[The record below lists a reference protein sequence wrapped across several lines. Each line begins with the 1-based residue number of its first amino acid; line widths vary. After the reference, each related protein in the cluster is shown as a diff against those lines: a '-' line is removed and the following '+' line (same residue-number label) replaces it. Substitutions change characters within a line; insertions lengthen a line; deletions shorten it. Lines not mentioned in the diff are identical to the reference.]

1 MKRGYRR
8 LLIFEIILFMILF
21 LNSFVHNILVD
32 YKLILF
38 LIVVLIIF
46 YFRFGLEKDKH
57 RYIKDIIIEV
67 LIFLL
72 SFFILYYLLGLII
85 GFYRADNYYN
95 LYGIKTFI
103 LPVILSIILKEFL
116 RYNILRKAEDNNILI
131 VVSFLLFVFLD
142 ISNVIYFSNFN
153 TSYDIFTFVALD
165 LLPIISTN
173 IVCTYLSMKMGY
185 KPGIIYLLVI
195 NLYEFLIPIL
205 PNPNEYLSSLIN
217 FFLPLILCYR
227 INLFFTKEKDKLIV
241 REYFKNSKIPL
252 ISLGVFIIIIVYFTS
267 GYFKYYAITVASGSM
282 TPNILK
288 GDVVIIEQLKD
299 DYNYDNLEEG
309 QVIAYRYDNIIVVHR
324 IDRIIK
330 EKDEYFIY
338 TKGDANNTVDNYFIK
353 EDNVIG
359 IVKVK
364 IPFIGLP
371 TVWLNEL

>member
-153 TSYDIFTFVALD
+153 TSYDIFTFVALN

-173 IVCTYLSMKMGY
+173 IVCTYLSM
-185 KPGIIYLLVI
+185 
-195 NLYEFLIPIL
+195 
-205 PNPNEYLSSLIN
+205 
-217 FFLPLILCYR
+217 
-227 INLFFTKEKDKLIV
+227 
-241 REYFKNSKIPL
+241 
-252 ISLGVFIIIIVYFTS
+252 
-267 GYFKYYAITVASGSM
+267 
-282 TPNILK
+282 
-288 GDVVIIEQLKD
+288 
-299 DYNYDNLEEG
+299 
-309 QVIAYRYDNIIVVHR
+309 
-324 IDRIIK
+324 
-330 EKDEYFIY
+330 
-338 TKGDANNTVDNYFIK
+338 
-353 EDNVIG
+353 
-359 IVKVK
+359 
-364 IPFIGLP
+364 
-371 TVWLNEL
+371 